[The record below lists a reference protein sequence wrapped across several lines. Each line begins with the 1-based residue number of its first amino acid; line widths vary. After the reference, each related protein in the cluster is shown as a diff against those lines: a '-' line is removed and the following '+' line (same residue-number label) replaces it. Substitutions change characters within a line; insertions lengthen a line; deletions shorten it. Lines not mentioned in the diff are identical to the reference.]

1 MSDSQQ
7 AIDRHAIEFRAVLGA
22 LGAIQVIDGIWA
34 LLGPSSFYDDFP
46 FGRGWVAALPAYNE
60 HLTRDVGS
68 LFIATGFVLLMA
80 AFYLERRLV
89 LTAIVSYLL
98 FSVPHAIYHFFNL
111 GPYRTS
117 DAIGNVVTLGLS
129 VLLPL
134 WLLWRMRPAASQPSR
149 RPRPG

>member
-34 LLGPSSFYDDFP
+34 LLGPSSFYGDFP

-60 HLTRDVGS
+60 HLVRDVGS

-80 AFYLERRLV
+80 AFYLDRRLV
-89 LTAIVSYLL
+89 LTAILSYLL
-98 FSVPHAIYHFFNL
+98 FSVPHAIYHFLNL
-111 GPYRTS
+111 EPYRTS

-134 WLLWRMRPAASQPSR
+134 WLLWRLRPPASESSK